1 MSMTG
6 PPEPQVSRH
15 HAGLTVPSSGF
26 PPSLR
31 KTPTVLWKKSP
42 RARSWLAAAAL
53 LSAPLPMPVA
63 HAAAAGTVDRQA
75 LLSAADNRAEWLT
88 HGRTYDEQRFSPL
101 AQIDTANVKN
111 LGLAWFADLDTA
123 RGQEATPLV
132 IDGAVYVTTA
142 WSEVKAYDAVSG
154 KLRWEY
160 DPKVPREAG
169 VKLCCD
175 VVNRGLAS
183 WGHRLY
189 FGSLD
194 GRLIALDRDTGK
206 LLWSKLTVDPSKP
219 YAITGAPR
227 VIDGRVI
234 IGNAG
239 GEMGVRGYVAAYDA
253 NGGRELWRFYT
264 VPGRPG
270 TNTAP
275 HLKHAEDT
283 WKGEW
288 WTLGGGGA
296 VWDSMAYDPKLDLL
310 YIGTGNGSPWNDTY
324 RSPGGGDDLYI
335 DSIIALKPQTGE
347 YVWHYQ
353 TTPDDTWDFDATQHM
368 ILADLEIG
376 GVLRKVLMQASKNGF
391 FYVLDRA
398 SGQLI
403 SASNFVTVNW
413 AKGVD
418 IHSGRPIENPEA
430 RIERTGKL
438 YVVVPGAGGAHSW
451 QPMAYDPK
459 TGLVYIPALE
469 AGFPYMPDAHWK
481 PAAVGF
487 NTGMDFAAGAMPADT
502 NIRAA
507 VKAATKGALIAWDP
521 VAQKERWRVP
531 FKGPWN
537 GGVLATGGGLVFQ
550 GNAARE
556 FAAYD
561 AASGAKLWSLGVQTG
576 IIAAPVT
583 YSIKGEQYV
592 AVLAGWGGVWA
603 LAPGILSEV
612 AGPVRNVSRL
622 LVFKLNGAAQLPPE
636 QSVALRPLDPPAVS
650 GTPEQIAEGA
660 QQYGRFC
667 GACHGDAA
675 YGGGLLP
682 DLRRSALLGD
692 DAAWSSVVRE
702 GALRTRGMVSFA
714 PVLSSAQVEAIRAY
728 VIKRANE
735 DKASGDR

>member
-1 MSMTG
+1 MITAALH
-6 PPEPQVSRH
+6 EQ
-15 HAGLTVPSSGF
+15 
-26 PPSLR
+26 PSLR
-31 KTPTVLWKKSP
+31 QHTALL
-42 RARSWLAAAAL
+42 REARWMAGGLAATILLTSLALMPHAQAATEQAVNSKAL
-53 LSAPLPMPVA
+53 LA
-63 HAAAAGTVDRQA
+63 
-75 LLSAADNRAEWLT
+75 AADNRAAWLT

-101 AQIDTANVKN
+101 EEINTANVKH

-132 IDGAVYVTTA
+132 IDGTLYVTTA

-154 KLRWEY
+154 KLRWQY

-175 VVNRGLAS
+175 VVNRGLAA
-183 WGHRLY
+183 WGQRLY
-189 FGSLD
+189 LGALD
-194 GRLIALDRDTGK
+194 GRLIALDRNTGK
-206 LLWSKLTVDPSKP
+206 LVWSKLTVDPSKP

-239 GEMGVRGYVAAYDA
+239 AEMGVRGYVAAYD
-253 NGGRELWRFYT
+253 GKDGRELWRFYT
-264 VPGRPG
+264 VPDRPG
-270 TNTAP
+270 TNSAP
-275 HLKHAEDT
+275 HLKRAEET

-288 WTLGGGGA
+288 WSLGGGGT

-310 YIGTGNGSPWNDTY
+310 YVGVGNGSPWNQTY
-324 RSPGGGDDLYI
+324 RSPGGGDNLYI
-335 DSIIALKPQTGE
+335 SSIIALRPESGE

-353 TTPDDTWDFDATQHM
+353 TTPGDTWDFDATEHI

-376 GVLRKVLMQASKNGF
+376 GRLRQVLMQASKNGF

-403 SASNFVTVNW
+403 SAANFVMVNW
-413 AKGVD
+413 AKGIDV
-418 IHSGRPIENPEA
+418 HSGRPIENPEA
-430 RIERTGKL
+430 RIDRTGKP

-451 QPMAYDPK
+451 QPMAYDPQ

-469 AGFPYMPDAHWK
+469 AGFPYAPDAHWK
-481 PAAVGF
+481 AAAQGF
-487 NTGMDFAAGAMPADT
+487 NTGMDFAAAAMPPDT
-502 NIRAA
+502 NVRAA

-521 VAQKERWRVP
+521 VEQKERWRVA

-550 GNAARE
+550 GNAAKE

-561 AASGAKLWSLGVQTG
+561 ARSGAKLWSIGVQTG
-576 IIAAPVT
+576 IIAAPIA
-583 YSIKGEQYV
+583 YSIKGYQYV
-592 AVLAGWGGVWA
+592 AVLAGWGGIWA

-612 AGPVRNVSRL
+612 AGPIRNVSRL
-622 LVFKLNGAAQLPPE
+622 LVFKLGGTAQLPPE
-636 QSVALRPLDPPAVS
+636 QPVPLRPLDPPAVS
-650 GTPEQIAEGA
+650 GTPEQIADGA

-667 GACHGDAA
+667 GVCHGDAA
-675 YGGGLLP
+675 YGSTLLP
-682 DLRRSALLGD
+682 DLRRSALLANSQGW
-692 DAAWSSVVRE
+692 ASVVHD
-702 GALRTRGMVSFA
+702 GALRARGMVSFA
-714 PVLSSAQVEAIRAY
+714 SVLNAEQVEATRHY

-735 DKASGDR
+735 DKALGDR

>member
-1 MSMTG
+1 MITAALR
-6 PPEPQVSRH
+6 EQ
-15 HAGLTVPSSGF
+15 PSSRQHAALF
-26 PPSLR
+26 RESWWTTR
-31 KTPTVLWKKSP
+31 ATAASAAVLLAS
-42 RARSWLAAAAL
+42 LAAMPPAPAAGASPVDGKAL
-53 LSAPLPMPVA
+53 LA
-63 HAAAAGTVDRQA
+63 
-75 LLSAADNRAEWLT
+75 AADNRSEWLT

-101 AQIDTANVKN
+101 EQINTGNVKT
-111 LGLAWFADLDTA
+111 LGLAWYADLDTA
-123 RGQEATPLV
+123 RGQEGTPLV
-132 IDGAVYVTTA
+132 IDGTIYITTA
-142 WSEVKAYDAVSG
+142 WSQVKAYDAASG

-160 DPKVPREAG
+160 DPKVPRETGA
-169 VKLCCD
+169 KLCCD
-175 VVNRGLAS
+175 VVNRGLAA
-183 WGHRLY
+183 WGDRLY
-189 FGSLD
+189 LGALD
-194 GRLIALDRDTGK
+194 GRLIALDRGTGK
-206 LLWSKLTVDPSKP
+206 VVWSKLTVDPSKP

-227 VIDGRVI
+227 VIDGRII

-239 GEMGVRGYVAAYDA
+239 GEMGVRGYVAAYDSKD
-253 NGGRELWRFYT
+253 GRELWRFYT
-264 VPGRPG
+264 VPDRPG

-275 HLKHAEDT
+275 YLKRAEDT

-288 WTLGGGGA
+288 WKLGGGGT

-310 YIGTGNGSPWNDTY
+310 YVGVGNGSPWNPTY
-324 RSPGGGDDLYI
+324 RSPGGGDNLYI
-335 DSIIALKPQTGE
+335 DSIIALKPESGE

-353 TTPDDTWDFDATQHM
+353 TTPGDTWDFDATANM
-368 ILADLEIG
+368 ILADLVIG
-376 GVLRKVLMQASKNGF
+376 GESRKVLMQASKNGF
-391 FYVLDRA
+391 LYVLDRA
-398 SGQLI
+398 SGQLV
-403 SASNFVTVNW
+403 SANNFVTINW

-418 IHSGRPIENPEA
+418 LHSGRPIENPEA

-469 AGFPYMPDAHWK
+469 AGFPYMSDAHWK

-502 NIRAA
+502 NVRAA

-550 GNAARE
+550 GNAAQE

-561 AASGAKLWSLGVQTG
+561 AASGAKLWSMKVQTG
-576 IIAAPVT
+576 VIAAPVT

-603 LAPGILSEV
+603 LAPGILSQV
-612 AGPVRNVSRL
+612 AGPIRNVSRL
-622 LVFKLNGAAQLPPE
+622 LVFKLNGTAQLPPE
-636 QSVALRPLDPPAVS
+636 QPVELRPLEPPAVT
-650 GTPEQIAEGA
+650 GTPEQIAAGA

-675 YGGGLLP
+675 IGGGLLP
-682 DLRRSALLGD
+682 DLRRSALLADGKV
-692 DAAWSSVVRE
+692 WTSVVHD
-702 GALRTRGMVSFA
+702 GALRTRGMIGFA
-714 PVLSSAQVEAIRAY
+714 SVLNPEQVEAVRDY

-735 DKASGDR
+735 DKALGER